1 VHRVSIVPRGV
12 AALGV
17 TQQLP
22 ADDRYL
28 ISQPELED
36 RLAVMMGGRAAE
48 LVVFGELSSGAA
60 NDLQQATALARRMV
74 EQFGMSPKVGPVAIS
89 TTANF
94 LEQDGRLEA
103 RSLRLIAEA
112 EEEMKE
118 LLRRADERAVSY
130 LGERR
135 AVLDRLAD
143 ILLAR
148 ETLEGPELKKLL
160 EDAEAV
166 PELARS

>member
-1 VHRVSIVPRGV
+1 M

-28 ISQPELED
+28 ISQPELEE

-48 LVVFGELSSGAA
+48 RVVFDELSSGAA

-74 EQFGMSPKVGPVAIS
+74 EQFGMSAKVGPVAIS
-89 TTANF
+89 TGASF
-94 LEQDGRLEA
+94 LEQDGHLEA

-112 EEEMKE
+112 EEEMKD

-130 LGERR
+130 LGSVTPPSTASRT
-135 AVLDRLAD
+135 
-143 ILLAR
+143 ILLER
-148 ETLEGPELKKLL
+148 EALEGAELRKLL
-160 EDAEAV
+160 EEAEAV

>member
-12 AALGV
+12 GALGV

-48 LVVFGELSSGAA
+48 RVVFGDLSSGAA

-74 EQFGMSPKVGPVAIS
+74 EQFGMSPKVGPIAIS
-89 TTANF
+89 APSTF
-94 LEQDGRLEA
+94 LDQDGHLEA
-103 RSLRLIAEA
+103 RSPALVSQAEQ
-112 EEEMKE
+112 EMK
-118 LLRRADERAVSY
+118 LLLQHADERAMSC
-130 LGERR
+130 LKERR
-135 AVLDRLAD
+135 EVLDRLGD
-143 ILLAR
+143 ILLER
-148 ETLEGPELKKLL
+148 EILEGDELRRLL
-160 EDAEAV
+160 EETRAKTGAG
-166 PELARS
+166 